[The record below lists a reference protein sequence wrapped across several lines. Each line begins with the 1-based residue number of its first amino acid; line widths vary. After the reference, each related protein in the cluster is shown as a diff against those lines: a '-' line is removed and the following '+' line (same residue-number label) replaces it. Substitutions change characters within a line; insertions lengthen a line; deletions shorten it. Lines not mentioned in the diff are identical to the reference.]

1 MPSFKKFILAPI
13 FLLSFIFFLSQLS
26 PIFKTYDFIFS
37 ISINALIPIVIVSA
51 SLLFA
56 SFSFALFYSLA
67 QDWRIGLPVS
77 LIASFTPLLFFDS
90 TTAIILGIGSLM
102 GFILTFFSLD
112 NTLKTYIEFRPT
124 FLLSPSIRHLST
136 LLIVIVC
143 SLYYISINS
152 IIQLNGFQIPD
163 SLIDAAM
170 QFSPL
175 ETETE
180 PQSTPLPQ
188 LTPEQLKI
196 AKQNP
201 AALKQFGIDPKLLDS
216 LDVSDLQPAQISSTL
231 IKETLKDQFDKMIKP
246 YFNWIPV
253 LLSVLLF
260 FLLQTINSLLNLLL
274 YPLLWICFY
283 IFEKTGFVKFVIEE
297 RPVKKMVV

>member
-1 MPSFKKFILAPI
+1 MPSFKKFLLAPI
-13 FLLSFIFFLSQLS
+13 FLLSFVLFLSQLS
-26 PIFKTYDFIFS
+26 SIFKTYDFIFS
-37 ISINALIPIVIVSA
+37 ISINALIPIIIVSV
-51 SLLFA
+51 SLIFV

-77 LIASFTPLLFFDS
+77 LIASFTPLFFFDS
-90 TTAIILGIGSLM
+90 TTAIILGIGSLI

-112 NTLKTYIEFRPT
+112 NTLKTYVEFRPT
-124 FLLSPSIRHLST
+124 FLLSPAIRHLST
-136 LLIVIVC
+136 LLIVIIC

-163 SLIDAAM
+163 TLIDAAM
-170 QFSPL
+170 QFTPL
-175 ETETE
+175 EAETE
-180 PQSTPLPQ
+180 PQSTPLP
-188 LTPEQLKI
+188 
-196 AKQNP
+196 
-201 AALKQFGIDPKLLDS
+201 AALKQLGIDPKILDS
-216 LDVSDLQPAQISSTL
+216 LDTGNLQPAQISSTI
-231 IKETLKDQFDKMIKP
+231 IKETLKDQFDQMIKP

-253 LLSVLLF
+253 LLAILLF

-274 YPLLWICFY
+274 YPLLWISFY